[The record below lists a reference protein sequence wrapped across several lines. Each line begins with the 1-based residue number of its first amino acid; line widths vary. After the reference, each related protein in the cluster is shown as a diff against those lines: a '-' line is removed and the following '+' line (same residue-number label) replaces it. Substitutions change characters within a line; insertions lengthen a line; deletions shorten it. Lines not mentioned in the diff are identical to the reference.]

1 LEWVTEPTQEISVA
15 GRESRVPRRPL
26 QGRIFGYSADRTK
39 VVEEEA
45 CAIREAASRVLA
57 GETLSSIVQEWNR
70 RGLVTAKGGPWRVN
84 SLSGLLVH
92 PRLVAFPPIID
103 SQTHARL
110 VSLHASRSKGRRR
123 RPRKYLLTGLLRCGR
138 CGNKLHGTPRPPGAD
153 LYICPGPAHGGCSG
167 TAVTAE
173 HAEDAIR
180 DMVLARLDGPD
191 VRLDGPDVLGGEVD
205 GRDVAQQL
213 AVYREQLQDLS
224 DLWASGEL
232 SREEW
237 LSLKRNVGERVRA
250 AEAEVARLAR
260 ISALQRLVGSGRVLR
275 QRWPGM
281 SIDER
286 RAIVQVALEYV
297 AVLPAEPPR
306 AVFRRER
313 LRPCWVGDTQTSA
326 LFGDRR

>member
-1 LEWVTEPTQEISVA
+1 LEWVTEPAQEISVA
-15 GRESRVPRRPL
+15 SRESRVPRRPL

-45 CAIREAASRVLA
+45 SAIREAASRILA

-70 RGLVTAKGGPWRVN
+70 RGLMTAKGGPWRVN

-103 SQTHARL
+103 SETHVRL

-167 TAVTAE
+167 TAITAE

-180 DMVLARLDGPD
+180 DMVLARVDS
-191 VRLDGPDVLGGEVD
+191 PDVLGPEV
-205 GRDVAQQL
+205 GGQDVAQQL
-213 AVYREQLQDLS
+213 AAYREQLQDLS
-224 DLWASGEL
+224 DLWAAGEL

-237 LSLKRNVGERVRA
+237 LSLRRDVGERVRA
-250 AEAEVARLAR
+250 AEAEAARLAR
-260 ISALQRLVGSGRVLR
+260 ISDLQRLVGTGRLLR
-275 QRWPGM
+275 QRWPSM

-286 RAIVQVALEYV
+286 RAIVQGALEYV

-313 LRPCWVGDTQTSA
+313 LRPCWVGDTPTSA
-326 LFGDRR
+326 LFGDRG